1 MAEAVTSAT
10 WDQEV
15 LKANGLV
22 LVDFWAVWCGPCR
35 MVAPIVDEISKEY
48 EGKLK
53 VLKLNTDENP
63 DVAGKYRIMGI
74 PTLMFFKNGQTID
87 QVVGA
92 VPKTQLKS
100 KVDALLANRSFR
112 ETCHCVSGDC
122 RMRPHELPDESGQ
135 LWFFTVCC
143 KEICSDVDKK
153 NGIIAFRDRIVY
165 RLHKQERTDRQCCIR
180 FHPPGYGRQESGSC

>member
-15 LKANGLV
+15 LKSTTLV

-48 EGKLK
+48 AGKLK

-63 DVAGKYRIMGI
+63 DIAGKYKIMGI
-74 PTLMFFKNGQTID
+74 PTLMFFKNGERID

-92 VPKTQLKS
+92 VPKAQLKS
-100 KVDALLANRSFR
+100 KVDALLA
-112 ETCHCVSGDC
+112 
-122 RMRPHELPDESGQ
+122 
-135 LWFFTVCC
+135 
-143 KEICSDVDKK
+143 
-153 NGIIAFRDRIVY
+153 
-165 RLHKQERTDRQCCIR
+165 
-180 FHPPGYGRQESGSC
+180 